1 MATNAEER
9 HSTMKKHINI
19 LTGLALL
26 ATAGAAHATVIGFDG
41 GEATLRD
48 GSKLTTDNIH
58 TYYDVD
64 YYKEGGFTAD
74 FIGNT
79 ESSAAIIG
87 NYEGAGNAIIHGHW
101 DSGDYGDLTGIKFTK
116 DDGATFD
123 LNYFIIT
130 SNTQIGGGWATGQE
144 EVYITHDGNQDP
156 IKLPSV
162 NWGTFPGSQVLLP
175 DSYDA
180 ISSFEFHAAN
190 KVDCFGM
197 DMFYINEPPPPGVPD
212 GGSSLALLGLGL
224 ATLAGL
230 RKRVS

>member
-1 MATNAEER
+1 
-9 HSTMKKHINI
+9 MKKHINI
-19 LTGLALL
+19 VAGLALL

-48 GSKLTTDNIH
+48 GSKVTTDNVN
-58 TYYDVD
+58 TYQDVD

-79 ESSAAIIG
+79 TPFSAIIG

-101 DSGDYGDLTGIKFTK
+101 AGGGYGDLTQITFTK
-116 DDGATFD
+116 DDASTFD

-130 SNTQIGGGWATGQE
+130 SNTQIGGGPATGQE
-144 EVYITHDGNQDP
+144 QVYITHDGGQDP

-162 NWGTFPGSQVLLP
+162 TWGTFPGSQVWLP
-175 DSYDA
+175 TTYDDIA
-180 ISSFEFHAAN
+180 SFEFHAAN
-190 KVDCFGM
+190 EVACFGM
-197 DMFYINEPPPPGVPD
+197 DMFYIDEPAPPGVPD